1 MTGGSACGDVRLRYD
16 GGMTPLEVNVLATLR
31 ELDALVKSMP
41 KAQPKPDLRP
51 LFERLDRLATQ
62 LQGREQLALRHFLER
77 KSYEKARH
85 HLEGIETA
93 PGACGR

>member
-1 MTGGSACGDVRLRYD
+1 
-16 GGMTPLEVNVLATLR
+16 MTPLEVNVLATLR

-41 KAQPKPDLRP
+41 TAQPKPDLRP

-62 LQGREQLALRHFLER
+62 LQGQDQRGLRHFLER
-77 KSYEKARH
+77 KSYEKARQ
-85 HLEGIETA
+85 HLEGIETT